1 MAPRNISFALNHMCA
16 PDLSVDAFLDLAS
29 KLEITG
35 VEMRN
40 DLASPLE
47 STAPDALRAKAER
60 RGIRILSINALQRF
74 NDWSEARGKE
84 ARALA
89 DYASAS
95 GTEALVLVPTNDGSG
110 LEVGRRGPGL
120 RKALAE
126 LRPILE
132 EHGILGLVEP
142 LGFSTC
148 SLRLKSEAAD
158 AIRSLGAERTFRLV
172 HDTFHH
178 HVAGEAAI
186 FPDLTGLVHIS
197 GVNDRDVA
205 VGDLRDSHR
214 VLVDGADR
222 IDNVGQVGA
231 LLDAGYGGPFSFE
244 PFAASV
250 HSAPDIAGALR
261 TSMELVS
268 RPTLRHTV
276 RA

>member
-1 MAPRNISFALNHMCA
+1 MCA
-16 PDLSVDAFLDLAS
+16 PDLPVDAFLDLAS
-29 KLEITG
+29 SLGISAIE
-35 VEMRN
+35 VRN
-40 DLASPLE
+40 DLAISLE
-47 STAPDALRAKAER
+47 STAPADLRAKAER

-74 NDWSEARGKE
+74 NDWNDARGKE

-89 DYASAS
+89 AYASAS
-95 GTEALVLVPTNDGSG
+95 GTQALVLVPTNDGSG
-110 LEVGRRGPGL
+110 LEPGRRGPAL

-132 EHGILGLVEP
+132 EHGILGFVEP

-186 FPDLTGLVHIS
+186 FPDLTGLVHVS
-197 GVNDRDVA
+197 GVADRDVA
-205 VGDLRDSHR
+205 VANLRDSHR
-214 VLVDGADR
+214 VLVDGSDT

-231 LLDAGYGGPFSFE
+231 LLDAGYAGPFSFE

-250 HSAPDIAGALR
+250 HSAPDIAAALR
-261 TSMELVS
+261 SSMELVS
-268 RPTLRHTV
+268 SRTLRHTV